1 MWTELRSRRIATG
14 ISVKATSPKDDE
26 NGYAIA
32 DLTMAAVDPG
42 ITVHLRDRAL
52 FVVTPADGQ
61 CCEGFTRVGEDSG
74 PARERLIAA
83 DDNVNV
89 ARIELCAAAPFD
101 AARLRSYFHVLAHR
115 SDRLIVPELTR
126 PQI

>member
-14 ISVKATSPKDDE
+14 ISVKATSPEDNE

-61 CCEGFTRVGEDSG
+61 CCEGFTRVGEGSG

-89 ARIELCAAAPFD
+89 ARIELCAAAHPPRILGGD
-101 AARLRSYFHVLAHR
+101 EGRAGTEEGVEHNVAPVR
-115 SDRLIVPELTR
+115 
-126 PQI
+126 